1 MGRQRW
7 LEACLMG
14 NQVSWAQLMLP
25 PLTPTPTRSC
35 QVMLPLSQAEIG
47 ELSEGVLADQKKL
60 MEAAPTEWNS
70 GPGRT
75 AKEAAIAAKKRGA
88 DAAAA
93 GERQTGSGGVDGV
106 SGGSGGEDR
115 TGLADQQA
123 GGDGAGVIDDTSSLG
138 LLYRLL
144 LAEMQ
149 GNGSSGGLN
158 NRWIDRDALL
168 QVRYCS

>member
-1 MGRQRW
+1 M
-7 LEACLMG
+7 
-14 NQVSWAQLMLP
+14 
-25 PLTPTPTRSC
+25 
-35 QVMLPLSQAEIG
+35 PLSQAEVG
-47 ELSEGVLADQKKL
+47 ELSEGVREDQKKL

-75 AKEAAIAAKKRGA
+75 AKEAALAMAAKKKEKGGRRKGKGGSADSGDGEEDETGLVDQSGDDGPGDNRAGA
-88 DAAAA
+88 
-93 GERQTGSGGVDGV
+93 GGVGV
-106 SGGSGGEDR
+106 
-115 TGLADQQA
+115 
-123 GGDGAGVIDDTSSLG
+123 VDDDSSLG

-168 QVRYCS
+168 QVRFAPLCLCLLVFPFVLAVCCQYPPRRTQLLLL

>member
-1 MGRQRW
+1 MCQI
-7 LEACLMG
+7 
-14 NQVSWAQLMLP
+14 LP
-25 PLTPTPTRSC
+25 
-35 QVMLPLSQAEIG
+35 PLSQAEIG

-75 AKEAAIAAKKRGA
+75 AKEAAIASKK

-93 GERQTGSGGVDGV
+93 AAAGG
-106 SGGSGGEDR
+106 GGRRKGGGDVGGGEDDA
-115 TGLADQQA
+115 GLVDHQA
-123 GGDGAGVIDDTSSLG
+123 GDGGAGVIDDKSSLG

-168 QVRYCS
+168 QVRPCRF